1 MKSAITYVLS
11 FTLAFTFTIL
21 GIAGV
26 RTVLGYNDHIH
37 LFHGG
42 SAAYVA
48 DQACTIDTPLNR
60 SVDSMKRSFDEC
72 VRLHIEYQEY
82 KNE

>member
-1 MKSAITYVLS
+1 MKYAMVYIVS
-11 FTLAFTFTIL
+11 FFAAFVFTIL

-48 DQACTIDTPLNR
+48 DSACTIDTPLNR
-60 SVDSMKRSFDEC
+60 SVESMKRSFDEC
-72 VRLHIEYQEY
+72 VRLHVEYQEY

>member
-1 MKSAITYVLS
+1 MKFVTTYILS
-11 FTLAFTFTIL
+11 FALAFAFTLL
-21 GIAGV
+21 GIAGF
-26 RTVLGYNDHIH
+26 RTAMGCNDHIH

-60 SVDSMKRSFDEC
+60 SADSMKRSFDEC

-82 KNE
+82 QSK